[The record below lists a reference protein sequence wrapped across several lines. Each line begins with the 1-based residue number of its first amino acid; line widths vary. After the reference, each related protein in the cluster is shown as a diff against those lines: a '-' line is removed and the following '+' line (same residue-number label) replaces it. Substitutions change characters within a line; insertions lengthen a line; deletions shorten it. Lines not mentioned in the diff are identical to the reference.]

1 MTQYASPNTD
11 GCDTCTDGDW
21 KNAGGGQGALNSNIR
36 KGTGDATY
44 ITSEDTGL
52 TDTCVFGIQ
61 GGDDPASDSDHIVR
75 YRARSTDGMWM
86 GVLPLTVAL
95 YQDSLDPEDN
105 PIWTNTNNS
114 LATGLTNYSFTLSP
128 DEADAI
134 TDYDD
139 LQLWFTRGTVMMGD
153 NIKITEAYFEYPDA
167 SAPPAAAAAPKNQPE
182 AFIMFV
188 D

>member
-11 GCDTCTDGDW
+11 GCDTCTDGSW
-21 KNAGGGQGALNSNIR
+21 YNKTGGQGALNSNIR
-36 KGTGDATY
+36 KDTGDSTY
-44 ITSEDTGL
+44 IYSEDEGS

-61 GGDDPASDSDHIVR
+61 DGVDPTTDSDHIVR
-75 YRARSTDGMWM
+75 YRARSTNSMFM
-86 GVLPLTVAL
+86 GVLPLTVSL
-95 YQDSLDPEDN
+95 YQASLFGPV
-105 PIWTNTNNS
+105 WTNTNNS
-114 LATGLTNYSFTLSP
+114 LATSLTDYSFTLS
-128 DEADAI
+128 DLEAAKI

-153 NIKITEAYFEYPDA
+153 YIYITEAYFEYPDA
-167 SAPPAAAAAPKNQPE
+167 SDPPAAAAAPKNQPE

>member
-1 MTQYASPNTD
+1 MTQYASPNGDNVD
-11 GCDTCTDGDW
+11 GSWTNRT
-21 KNAGGGQGALNSNIR
+21 GGQGALNSNIR
-36 KGTGDATY
+36 KDTGDGTY
-44 ITSEDTGL
+44 IVSEDTGS
-52 TDTCVFGIQ
+52 TDTCVFEIQ
-61 GGDDPASDSDHIVR
+61 NGDDPASDSDHIVR
-75 YRARSTDGMWM
+75 YRARSTDAMWM
-86 GVLPLTVAL
+86 GVLPLTVSL

-114 LATGLTNYSFTLSP
+114 LATSLTDYSFTLSDP
-128 DEADAI
+128 EAAKI

-153 NIKITEAYFEYPDA
+153 NIHITEAYFEYPDA
-167 SAPPAAAAAPKNQPE
+167 SAPPAPAAVAKNQPE